1 MVRPIVALLSFL
13 AFVPYVRAE
22 NPLDAHWIWFDE
34 GDPAVE
40 APEGRVWFRF
50 EVRAFE
56 PSTGIARVSADDG
69 FVLWVNGQRVGEG
82 ESGKVYRYN
91 LNGIVERGLNVICVE
106 AFNRGG
112 RAGLLLDGEIRGQ
125 GGGSISLDTGST
137 WHATRNAPQGDAWLR
152 PGFAAEGWRLARDL
166 GPHEQSPWSS
176 LRYQESYL
184 DRFHVPPGFA
194 LERIAQPDLVGSLV
208 CLTWGRQGRLL
219 VSREG
224 GPILALQDANG
235 DGRYDHAEE
244 LSADVINCQG
254 LCLVGDDLFAV
265 GNGPQGPGVYRLP
278 DRDQDGR
285 ADDAQ
290 LVVRAR
296 GGMGEHGPHAVVFG
310 PDGWLYHALGNHAFI
325 REKAEP
331 NSPVQRPY
339 EGDLLQ
345 PRFEDGHGHAA
356 GIKVPAGSIWRFT
369 PDGQRWWLEVAG
381 FRNQYDIAFNQQG
394 ELFTFDSDMEWDVGQ
409 PWYRPVR
416 INHCVP
422 GADFGWRSGTAN
434 WPAYYFD
441 SLPAVVD
448 IGRGSPTGVVFY
460 EHRQFPQPYRGA
472 MLVCDWSLGRII
484 AVFLKPHGASYTAT
498 WETLVS
504 GNPLNVSDIEVA
516 PDGSVIFCT
525 GGRGTEGGV
534 YRLSYPAG
542 REEAAFH
549 PPQSLKELLDLP
561 QPQAGWHRLEAARLQ
576 ASLGHAWQDG
586 LREAARTKSETR
598 QLRALALMC
607 QLGPQPD
614 AELLL
619 ALTQDPSPAV
629 RATAVWLL
637 AMFDT
642 PPALEAMT
650 RLLGDPH
657 PVVARRA
664 CEALIRAGRT
674 PLDIKP
680 LARLA
685 GSDDRFLAYAA
696 RLLLERTPTDMWQ
709 PLLVSGSVRQRL
721 TALLAL
727 YRAEPRAMPPVDLL
741 ERAVQLVESLPLD
754 RPTYESVDALRLC
767 QLALLAC
774 KDEAAAARRAQ
785 ASGSDAERANAGN
798 AHEVAS
804 DPAALVAAALPPARR
819 LGQLLLGHFPAAAA
833 EGPTDVVTAFN
844 RESSRLLAFLQIPQ
858 ATPLLVAGL
867 QQGSTQEDRL
877 HYALSLRYLRAGW
890 NLELRRRLLEW
901 YELTQQWEGGHSLHA
916 NIDNIVAATVDAWP
930 PEERATL
937 LREWRERPLAAQL
950 LLRSSRPDQ
959 IAGFED
965 LVIELLTQLEQPSAP
980 TAAPAV
986 ASAAMEAL
994 ARSRTPRAQATL
1006 RSLYERF
1013 PDRREVLARLLAENA
1028 GPEDWPVLVA
1038 SLQLDDKVT
1047 LQLSLAALAR
1057 LSPRPEKPDEYRAVI
1072 LAGLKLGQEGGLAAV
1087 ELLHRWTGVR
1097 SRAGLD
1103 AMAALADYQAWFRE
1117 KFPKEPPPELPQD
1130 DVTANRYTL
1139 DELVKLLSDDTLATA
1154 GDPQR
1159 GATVFAKA
1167 RCNKCHRFL
1176 NQGEGVGPD
1185 LTAVRRRFQRKEI
1198 IESVVFPSQI
1208 VSDQFRTITVVTH
1221 EGQVFT
1227 GMPLPQSNA
1236 QKIVLLLSDATR
1248 LEIARENI
1256 EELAPSKQSVMP
1268 VGLLKDLSPEEIIDL
1283 FAFLETSKQNPV
1295 PAQASEG
1302 G

>member
-1 MVRPIVALLSFL
+1 MVRPLVALLSFL
-13 AFVPYVRAE
+13 ALVPSVRAE

-34 GDPAVE
+34 GEPAVE
-40 APEGRVWFRF
+40 APAGRVWFRF
-50 EVRAFE
+50 EVRVFE

-91 LNGIVERGLNVICVE
+91 LNGIVERGLNVIGVE
-106 AFNRGG
+106 ALNRGG
-112 RAGLLLDGEIRGQ
+112 RAGLLLDGEIRAQ
-125 GGGSISLDTGST
+125 GGGSISLDTGPA
-137 WHATRNAPQGDAWLR
+137 WDATRTAPEGDAWLR
-152 PGFAAEGWRLARDL
+152 PGFAAEGWRPARDL
-166 GPHEQSPWSS
+166 GYHEHSPWSS
-176 LRYQESYL
+176 LRYEESYL
-184 DRFHVPPGFA
+184 DRFHVPPGFE
-194 LERIAQPDLVGSLV
+194 LERIAEPDLVGSLV
-208 CLTWGRQGRLL
+208 CLTWGRLGRLL

-224 GPILALQDANG
+224 GPILTLRDANG

-244 LSADVINCQG
+244 FSADVTNCQG

-265 GNGPQGPGVYRLP
+265 GNGPQGAGVYRLP
-278 DRDQDGR
+278 DRDQDRR

-325 REKAEP
+325 RENAEP

-339 EGDLLQ
+339 EGHLLQ

-356 GIKVPAGSIWRFT
+356 GIKVPAGTVWRFT
-369 PDGQRWWLEVAG
+369 PDGRRWWLETAG

-434 WPAYYFD
+434 WPAYYYD

-472 MLVCDWSLGRII
+472 LLVCDWSLGRII
-484 AVFLKPHGASYTAT
+484 AVFLKPQGASYAAT

-516 PDGSVIFCT
+516 IDGSVVFCT

-542 REEAAFH
+542 REEAAFR
-549 PPQSLKELLDLP
+549 PPQSLEELLDLP
-561 QPQAGWHRLEAARLQ
+561 QPQAAWHRLEAARVQ
-576 ASLGHAWQDG
+576 ASLGRAWQDG
-586 LREAARTKSETR
+586 LREAARTQNEDRK
-598 QLRALALMC
+598 LRALALMC

-619 ALTQDPSPAV
+619 SLTGAPSPAV

-637 AMFDT
+637 AACDT

-657 PVVARRA
+657 PLVARRA
-664 CEALIRAGRT
+664 CEALVRAGRP
-674 PLDIKP
+674 PLDVEP

-696 RLLLERTPTDMWQ
+696 RLLLERTPTDLWL
-709 PLLVSGSVRQRL
+709 PALASGSARQRL

-727 YRAEPRAMPPVDLL
+727 YRAEPRAMPPADLL

-754 RPTYESVDALRLC
+754 RPTYESLDALRLC

-774 KDEAAAARRAQ
+774 KDEAAVADRA
-785 ASGSDAERANAGN
+785 SRSDAERANADE
-798 AHEVAS
+798 AQEAS
-804 DPAALVAAALPPARR
+804 SEPPALIAAALPPARR
-819 LGQLLLGHFPAAAA
+819 LGQLLLAHFPAAPA
-833 EGPTDVVTAFN
+833 EGPTDLVTAFN
-844 RESSRLLAFLQIPQ
+844 HESSRLLAFLQLPQ
-858 ATPLLVAGL
+858 AAPLLIAGL
-867 QQGSTQEDRL
+867 QQGRTQEDRL

-890 NLELRRRLLEW
+890 DLALRRRLLEW
-901 YELTQQWEGGHSLHA
+901 YESTQHWEGGHSLRA
-916 NIDNIVAATVDAWP
+916 NIDNIMAATMDPWP

-937 LREWRERPLAAQL
+937 LREWRKRPLAAQL
-950 LLRSSRPDQ
+950 LLRTSRPDQ

-965 LVIELLTQLEQPSAP
+965 LVLELLTQLEQEPP
-980 TAAPAV
+980 PAAGRAV

-1028 GPEDWPVLVA
+1028 SPEDWPVLVA

-1087 ELLHRWTGVR
+1087 ELLRRWTGLQAR
-1097 SRAGLD
+1097 GGLD
-1103 AMAALADYQAWFRE
+1103 ALAALAEYQAWFRE
-1117 KFPKEPPPELPQD
+1117 QFPDAPPPELPQD

-1139 DELVKLLSDDTLATA
+1139 DELVELLSDHTLATA

-1159 GATVFAKA
+1159 GAAVFAKA

-1176 NQGEGVGPD
+1176 SQGEGAGPD

-1198 IESVVFPSQI
+1198 IESVIFPSQI

-1227 GMPLPQSNA
+1227 GMPLAQSSA
-1236 QKIVLLLSDATR
+1236 EKIVLLLPDATR

-1256 EELAPSKQSVMP
+1256 EEIAPSKQSVMP
-1268 VGLLKDLSPEEIIDL
+1268 AGLLKDLSPEEIIDL

-1295 PAQASEG
+1295 PAQAAG
-1302 G
+1302 DG